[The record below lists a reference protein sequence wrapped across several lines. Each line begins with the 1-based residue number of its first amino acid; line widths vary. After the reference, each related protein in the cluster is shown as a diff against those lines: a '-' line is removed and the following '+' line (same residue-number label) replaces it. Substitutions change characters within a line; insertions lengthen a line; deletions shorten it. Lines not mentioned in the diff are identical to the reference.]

1 MKIRMRMLLA
11 TLVALSLLTA
21 GLAFAEEGLQLDA
34 GTAEAV
40 GELPEP
46 ALEDGALAVDGA
58 ALVSEDV
65 EANTEGDEIVAK
77 INKTN
82 FPAKDFR
89 NYVLKNIDANGDK
102 KLSRSEAEAVEEIH
116 LRSEEDTQDRK
127 SVV

>member
-1 MKIRMRMLLA
+1 MKNRMRMLLA
-11 TLVALSLLTA
+11 TLVALSLLIA

-34 GTAEAV
+34 GTTEAV
-40 GELPEP
+40 GELPQP
-46 ALEDGALAVDGA
+46 ALGDGALAVDGA

-77 INKTN
+77 INKVN

-102 KLSRSEAEAVEEIH
+102 
-116 LRSEEDTQDRK
+116 
-127 SVV
+127 